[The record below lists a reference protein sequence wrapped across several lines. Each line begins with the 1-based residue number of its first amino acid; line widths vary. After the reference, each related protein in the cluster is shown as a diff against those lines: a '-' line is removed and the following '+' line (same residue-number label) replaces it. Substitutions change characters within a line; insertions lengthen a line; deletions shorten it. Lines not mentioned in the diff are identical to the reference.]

1 MEIVSSSTP
10 HTATPCEPRA
20 VRRLARSVLHLVDRQ
35 TASSCKLETVISRLE
50 GSVQEALAG
59 KELGE
64 EAVIN
69 LRPESKETSVNA
81 AKDQRH
87 FIEGRCKKEKK
98 AKNCKKK
105 KEAAAASASTAPSS
119 SRST

>member
-1 MEIVSSSTP
+1 MGG
-10 HTATPCEPRA
+10 ACRWR
-20 VRRLARSVLHLVDRQ
+20 VRRGDSH
-35 TASSCKLETVISRLE
+35 KP
-50 GSVQEALAG
+50 
-59 KELGE
+59 
-64 EAVIN
+64 
-69 LRPESKETSVNA
+69 RPESKETSVNA